1 MIYQLPNG
9 KSIELS
15 IEQFLRMTDE
25 DLKTLVAY
33 NFGEEFN
40 DPFIFSVLKH
50 GSCDQEEIEELSE
63 NDFTEEELEDLTTI
77 DPEEKLYDDD
87 YIDYDNLEQ

>member
-15 IEQFLRMTDE
+15 IEQYLRMTDE
-25 DLKTLVAY
+25 DLKGLVAY

-40 DPFIFSVLKH
+40 DPFIHSVLKN
-50 GSCDQEEIEELSE
+50 GSIDADDFEELNE
-63 NDFTEEELEDLTTI
+63 NDFTEEELQDLVSI

>member
-15 IEQFLRMTDE
+15 LEQYLRMTDE
-25 DLKTLVAY
+25 ELNGLVAY
-33 NFGEEFN
+33 NFGEELN
-40 DPFIFSVLKH
+40 DPFVFSVLKH
-50 GSCDQEEIEELSE
+50 GPSHCDDDDDDEYL
-63 NDFTEEELEDLTTI
+63 TEEELQDLTTI
-77 DPEEKLYDDD
+77 DAEDKLYDDD